1 MNKYFE
7 KIYTQNKDFVFRTA
21 YGLLRNVEDAEDVV
35 IEVFCKLY
43 IYLKTNREIRNIPAW
58 LRTVARTTAI
68 DMIRKFGK
76 ESPILRENRF
86 QQGDHFREVTNKI
99 FVSEILNDLYRKNP
113 VWLEYI
119 EMRYLLEMT
128 YDEIAAATSSTVP
141 AVKNSVARAKKY
153 LAGKYGSDHGDLL
166 WVVVAIMLL
175 ASIDGTF
182 RNDMLI

>member
-7 KIYTQNKDFVFRTA
+7 KFYIQNKDTVFQSA
-21 YGLLRNVEDAEDVV
+21 YDLLRNTADAEDVV

-76 ESPILRENRF
+76 ESPILQENRF
-86 QQGDHFREVTNKI
+86 QQGDHCREVANKV
-99 FVSEILNDLYRKNP
+99 FVSEILNDLHQKNP

-119 EMRYLLEMT
+119 EMRYLLELS
-128 YDEIAAATSSTVP
+128 YDEIAAATGSTVP

-153 LAGKYGSDHGDLL
+153 LAGKYGPDRGDLL
-166 WVVVAIMLL
+166 WVVIAIALL
-175 ASIDGTF
+175 TSIDGIF
-182 RNDMLI
+182 

>member
-7 KIYTQNKDFVFRTA
+7 EIYNQNKDTVFRIA
-21 YGLLRNVEDAEDVV
+21 YDLLRNTADAEDVV

-68 DMIRKFGK
+68 DMIRKSGK
-76 ESPILRENRF
+76 EIPILKENRF
-86 QQGDHFREVTNKI
+86 QQGDHYRDVTNKI
-99 FVSEILNDLYRKNP
+99 FASEILNDLYQKNP

-128 YDEIAAATSSTVP
+128 YEEIAAATGSTVP

-153 LAGKYGSDHGDLL
+153 LAGKHGSDRGDLL
-166 WVVVAIMLL
+166 WVVIAIVLL
-175 ASIDGTF
+175 TSIDGIF
-182 RNDMLI
+182 